1 MDVFYKTKNEEHLS
15 SLKANYEK
23 FLQCYDI
30 TTSSDI
36 LVEKSFLT
44 VVIQPIKKGASLSII
59 RKENIEKIIED
70 LLAKTED
77 FCLTCGPSFYEDIKK
92 SYCDISIVGTNYSV
106 RFNGYFDKDTSN
118 FSKSI

>member
-1 MDVFYKTKNEEHLS
+1 MGVFYKTKNEEHLS
-15 SLKANYEK
+15 SLKAVYEK

-36 LVEKSFLT
+36 LVEKSLT
-44 VVIQPIKKGASLSII
+44 VVIRPIKKGASLNVT

-70 LLAKTED
+70 LLAKTEG
-77 FCLTCGPSFYEDIKK
+77 FCLTCGTSFYEDIQE

-106 RFNGYFDKDTSN
+106 KFTGYFDKDTSN